1 MFRYFQAALCIIVLA
16 TSLHAQQDARGTVSG
31 HVTDTTGA
39 NIAGADVKVTNVATG
54 VDIAIKTN
62 ESGNY
67 TVPFLIPGMYTVS
80 VEIQGFRKFQRENV
94 QVRVGDIVTVD
105 VQMTV
110 GEVSETVNVTAETPL
125 LQTAE
130 ASLGQVVDERRILEL
145 PLFSGNAMEFTL
157 LAPGTVNG
165 TDMRLRKA
173 PFNNAPSQFSTDG
186 SGLFNNEFN
195 IDGVVNTFSDGTNVR
210 VAFSPPQASLAEF
223 KVQTSVFD
231 ASLGHT
237 TGSVVNISTK
247 SGTNDIHGSAW
258 WWLRHSKLDN
268 PTHLPEPDES
278 KTALIP
284 GQPLWNRRRRPG
296 RSSEAVRREEQDL
309 LVLDLGSEQVR
320 RSECRRVA
328 VDRTA

>member
-16 TSLHAQQDARGTVSG
+16 TALHAQQDARGTVSG

-145 PLFSGNAMEFTL
+145 PLFAGNAMEFRCTWRP
-157 LAPGTVNG
+157 AP
-165 TDMRLRKA
+165 
-173 PFNNAPSQFSTDG
+173 
-186 SGLFNNEFN
+186 
-195 IDGVVNTFSDGTNVR
+195 
-210 VAFSPPQASLAEF
+210 
-223 KVQTSVFD
+223 
-231 ASLGHT
+231 
-237 TGSVVNISTK
+237 
-247 SGTNDIHGSAW
+247 
-258 WWLRHSKLDN
+258 
-268 PTHLPEPDES
+268 
-278 KTALIP
+278 
-284 GQPLWNRRRRPG
+284 
-296 RSSEAVRREEQDL
+296 
-309 LVLDLGSEQVR
+309 
-320 RSECRRVA
+320 
-328 VDRTA
+328 